1 METTPTESRSN
12 TNDSSNDLH
21 KVIHSFVFG
30 GEVPSKE
37 TENRATFLKAFLAEY
52 YKTALQGPYCPSISN
67 PESNAPSCNTT
78 TTTCSI
84 NSSCNASN
92 TEVNT
97 CNNTRDDKDN
107 AEGNTRTTTTEHPNL
122 FNSLNSTDEAE
133 RLNSLRDMA
142 SKLAEKLGGMY
153 KGLTGSKG
161 DPPAVASSN
170 LVNHVLQAAESRNKE
185 VGDLSQHLQ
194 LFVDNINESLH
205 LLGTTDLTAE
215 ELKLLLAAAPLPS
228 IGNTNP
234 VSEAHISQRPRS
246 RSAGEILSKT
256 ASPKN
261 LASRRLRHSVS
272 DGVRPFTKD
281 PSKLSLVA
289 SPISEQC
296 EDNNDNI
303 TNPTSEGGNNG
314 GVVTRLRSCSVDSD
328 GSVAREQ
335 LSSAEGTPTG
345 TPARSKK
352 RLSSFFTKKME
363 SFTNL
368 LDNIEFAERDDT
380 VKVFSKSKSF
390 NLGTRS
396 GTSTPTK
403 SGYGTPTKSGYGT
416 PRSGYGTPRSGSTTP
431 GKEGEGEEL
440 NMAALKQKL
449 ELVEKALCDEVV
461 VRTEAEEKVAQRGDL
476 ISRLKADLDRVQ
488 SQKDTVAVINKQMGV
503 ELRFLR
509 ASNSRFT
516 RDRQQWEDALV
527 GETKKRRTLEEQ
539 MQMLIK
545 SYQERNTNGV
555 PKDGELTNKQQEEV
569 FSKQREEV
577 LLAVIESLR
586 EQLQTAD
593 REIERAR
600 HEWQEERARYQE
612 THDLLRFHI
621 DQLTL
626 TRQSAAG
633 KESELNEE
641 VEEVLRDRDVPKSRQ
656 LKHQVSVHDLR
667 EQPEAEA
674 ITKKEPEKPVTERMK
689 VFFLS
694 SSWWPKFD
702 FMNNN
707 SAAQPTRPPVLLL
720 QIAWWISE
728 LREYAQTHQDSM
740 RLLVGGHNQFCACDQ
755 CVSKATMSGL

>member
-1 METTPTESRSN
+1 METTPTESSN
-12 TNDSSNDLH
+12 TCDGRNDLH

-37 TENRATFLKAFLAEY
+37 TENRATFVKSFLAEY
-52 YKTALQGPYCPSISN
+52 YKSALQGSDCPSVSTN
-67 PESNAPSCNTT
+67 TESNTHSCNTT

-84 NSSCNASN
+84 NSPCNA
-92 TEVNT
+92 EVYI
-97 CNNTRDDKDN
+97 CNNTCDDKDN
-107 AEGNTRTTTTEHPNL
+107 AEGTPRARTTEHPSL
-122 FNSLNSTDEAE
+122 FNSLNSADEAE

-142 SKLAEKLGGMY
+142 SKLAEKLGGVY

-161 DPPAVASSN
+161 VTMAASN
-170 LVNHVLQAAESRNKE
+170 LVNIVLKPVQATESPNKE

-205 LLGTTDLTAE
+205 LLGTTDLTEE

-228 IGNTNP
+228 IGNTSIA
-234 VSEAHISQRPRS
+234 SESHISQRPRS

-261 LASRRLRHSVS
+261 LVSRRLKHSVS
-272 DGVRPFTKD
+272 EGVRLVPKD
-281 PSKLSLVA
+281 PSKLSIVT
-289 SPISEQC
+289 SPISEQD
-296 EDNNDNI
+296 EGNNDS
-303 TNPTSEGGNNG
+303 NPTSEQCEGVNSGNDV
-314 GVVTRLRSCSVDSD
+314 VVTRLRSCSLDSD
-328 GSVAREQ
+328 GGAINEQ

-345 TPARSKK
+345 TPARSKR

-363 SFTNL
+363 SFSNL

-380 VKVFSKSKSF
+380 AKVFSKSKSF
-390 NLGTRS
+390 NLGVRS

-403 SGYGTPTKSGYGT
+403 SGCGT
-416 PRSGYGTPRSGSTTP
+416 PRSGCATPHR
-431 GKEGEGEEL
+431 EGEGEEL
-440 NMAALKQKL
+440 NIASLRLKL

-461 VRTEAEEKVAQRGDL
+461 VRTAAEEKAAQRGDL
-476 ISRLKADLDRVQ
+476 ICRMKADLDRVQ
-488 SQKDTVAVINKQMGV
+488 SQKETVAVINKQMGV

-509 ASNSRFT
+509 ARNSRFT

-527 GETKKRRTLEEQ
+527 GETKKRRILEEQ
-539 MQMLIK
+539 RQMLIK
-545 SYQERNTNGV
+545 SYQERNTNTA
-555 PKDGELTNKQQEEV
+555 PSKEGELTNKQQEEV

-577 LLAVIESLR
+577 LLAVIESLH
-586 EQLQTAD
+586 EQLHAAD
-593 REIERAR
+593 SEMERAKN
-600 HEWQEERARYQE
+600 EWHEERARYQE
-612 THDLLRFHI
+612 THDLLRFQL

-626 TRQSAAG
+626 TRQSATG
-633 KESELNEE
+633 KDSELSEE
-641 VEEVLRDRDVPKSRQ
+641 VDEVIKDRDAPKSRQ
-656 LKHQVSVHDLR
+656 LRHQVSVHDLR
-667 EQPEAEA
+667 EQPDSVETTVT
-674 ITKKEPEKPVTERMK
+674 TKRESEKPVTERMK

-707 SAAQPTRPPVLLL
+707 SGTQPPRPPVLLM

-728 LREYAQTHQDSM
+728 LREYAQTHQESM
-740 RLLVGGHNQFCACDQ
+740 RSLVGGHNQFCACDE